1 MGFISW
7 DIDKSGIRKYI
18 TETIM
23 EKYKINFVFFFK
35 KSDSLNIFFIRYTF
49 AKFRPTKVMK
59 CVFVRIID
67 RVVEP
72 FIKYHMIF
80 NSIND
85 QKRAK
90 VESTEKYK

>member
-1 MGFISW
+1 MGFIFW
-7 DIDKSGIRKYI
+7 GIDKSGLRKYSK
-18 TETIM
+18 ETIK

-59 CVFVRIID
+59 CAFVRIID
-67 RVVEP
+67 RFVEP

-85 QKRAK
+85 QMSAK
-90 VESTEKYK
+90 IESTEKYK